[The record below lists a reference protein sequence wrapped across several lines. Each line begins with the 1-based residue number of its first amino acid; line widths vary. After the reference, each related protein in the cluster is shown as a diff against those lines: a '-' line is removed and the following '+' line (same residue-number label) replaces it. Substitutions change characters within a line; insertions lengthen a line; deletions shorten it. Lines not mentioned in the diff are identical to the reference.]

1 MRFSNE
7 HDSMRKIILKYWSI
21 LTGDPILGR
30 LVTPKPQITYKKSR
44 MRYYEK
50 AGSIGNMLTQRETQ
64 KKTHVKPGA
73 PTPVDPAHN
82 VWL

>member
-7 HDSMRKIILKYWSI
+7 HDSMRKIISKYWSI
-21 LTGDPILGR
+21 LTEDPILGR

-64 KKTHVKPGA
+64 KNTHVKPEA